1 MWLERQRFRDREAAM
16 NTFWGCES
24 LGISAQGGRT
34 PGRLDHRFMRSAHAA
49 LTRRTR
55 GALSAA
61 LFTLCFGLA
70 TDAKAIHSGVA
81 DISGQFAGIGMLM
94 PIANHGPCTGTMLSD
109 SVFLTAA
116 QCVFDLTPADGLQ
129 FSLGAGM
136 SAHVTE
142 IRAHPGFATV
152 DGLELAYDIA
162 LVALN
167 PTEVAAWSGLTHW
180 AINTA
185 APSGGTAA
193 TDVGYGE
200 TGDGVGGG
208 VRRSGAVSIS
218 QYIGGEAPPGVFIP
232 DAFIEVIPVD
242 GLAQTFCLGDA
253 GGPLLAN
260 NEVVGVASFR
270 FAATCDAGGP
280 SYYVNVQRFNG
291 WISANLYEM
300 DPPSNVPEPAPLALL
315 TFGLAAL
322 GLARREARRSRR
334 D

>member
-1 MWLERQRFRDREAAM
+1 
-16 NTFWGCES
+16 
-24 LGISAQGGRT
+24 
-34 PGRLDHRFMRSAHAA
+34 
-49 LTRRTR
+49 
-55 GALSAA
+55 
-61 LFTLCFGLA
+61 
-70 TDAKAIHSGVA
+70 
-81 DISGQFAGIGMLM
+81 
-94 PIANHGPCTGTMLSD
+94 MLSD

-129 FSLGAGM
+129 FSVGAGM

-152 DGLELAYDIA
+152 DGLELPYDIA

-167 PTEVAAWSGLTHW
+167 PTEVAAWSGVTHW
-180 AINTA
+180 AIDTA
-185 APSGGTAA
+185 APSGGTAV

-218 QYIGGEAPPGVFIP
+218 QYIGAEGPPGVFIP
-232 DAFIEVIPVD
+232 DAYIEAIPAN

-260 NEVVGVASFR
+260 NKIVGVASFR
-270 FAATCDAGGP
+270 FVASCDASGP
-280 SYYVNVQRFNG
+280 SYYVNVQRFTG
-291 WISANLYEM
+291 WIAENLNQM
-300 DPPSNVPEPAPLALL
+300 DPPSSVPEPTPLALL
-315 TFGLAAL
+315 TFGLGAL

-334 D
+334 A